1 MLMPTKRISSG
12 FFLALLLLAFLGCK
26 KDEVTPGFDMIYQQ
40 EFSIPPGVGPF
51 VTHHFY
57 LKNLFTRYEALLM
70 QAGKTDAEIVGIL
83 PVQAAIE
90 GVFGD
95 ANFNIVE
102 EAILR
107 IYQEN
112 DPNGYIEVAY
122 RFPTPIDPSNR
133 LDLIPSLADA
143 KRIMSEDR
151 FSIDLLLR
159 LRNTTSEDIPV
170 RLSLQFKAGYE

>member
-1 MLMPTKRISSG
+1 MRRTRIAPG
-12 FFLALLLLAFLGCK
+12 FLLALLLLAFIGCK

-40 EFSIPPGVGPF
+40 EFSIPPGIGPF

-57 LKNLFTRYEALLM
+57 LKNLFTRYDALLA
-70 QAGKTDAEIVGIL
+70 QAGKTDADIVGIL

-102 EAILR
+102 DASLR
-107 IYQEN
+107 IYEES

-122 RFPTPIDPSNR
+122 RFPTPLDPSNK

-143 KRIMSEDR
+143 KRIMSTDR
-151 FSIDLLLR
+151 FSIDLALR
-159 LRNTTSEDIPV
+159 LRNTTTDDTPV
-170 RLSLQFKAGYE
+170 RLSLQFKAGY